1 MSCHKATGS
10 FLALFVLS
18 VIASILLA
26 SNAANGAIYIN
37 KQSKVIIL
45 SGYSLDLTRQEVPQP
60 LRQRLDSILQ
70 RLKIGLK
77 DMFEAEAEFF
87 SERRL
92 NSRLD
97 YVYQIPRGN
106 VEEAIRT
113 LFKRENYT
121 HLVVADVDA
130 NVGSVSV
137 QVAKLEDGSTTEW
150 EETQERTLSPTHND
164 QDLHA
169 ILVDFLKFRAADAP
183 KRVNI
188 LCISPRSVVSG
199 TQQTELENM
208 LTKPITLQLIDFY
221 HSQKMKERG
230 YRPLV
235 HERTYEFY
243 RDDTKTMK
251 CRPAA
256 AGDSNDPTTVS
267 VSLPDYV
274 IDGNVGVIST
284 QSGLDSIV
292 LTIKF
297 VRKLAP
303 GDCEERIPIRHDFD
317 RTNYERNKKND
328 LSVRFSE
335 KIVREKYETWSD
347 KFETDTSCK

>member
-1 MSCHKATGS
+1 MLYHKATGS

-150 EETQERTLSPTHND
+150 EETQERTLRPTHN
-164 QDLHA
+164 
-169 ILVDFLKFRAADAP
+169 
-183 KRVNI
+183 
-188 LCISPRSVVSG
+188 
-199 TQQTELENM
+199 
-208 LTKPITLQLIDFY
+208 
-221 HSQKMKERG
+221 
-230 YRPLV
+230 
-235 HERTYEFY
+235 
-243 RDDTKTMK
+243 
-251 CRPAA
+251 
-256 AGDSNDPTTVS
+256 
-267 VSLPDYV
+267 
-274 IDGNVGVIST
+274 
-284 QSGLDSIV
+284 
-292 LTIKF
+292 
-297 VRKLAP
+297 
-303 GDCEERIPIRHDFD
+303 
-317 RTNYERNKKND
+317 
-328 LSVRFSE
+328 
-335 KIVREKYETWSD
+335 
-347 KFETDTSCK
+347 